1 MYDGKNAAMKIF
13 IGQKRKKPMTRFWR
27 LRLGGHCCTPTGHP
41 ESPVLPPVSAQVK
54 VSGSKW
60 RAAIN
65 QWLYSL
71 MMC

>member
-13 IGQKRKKPMTRFWR
+13 IGQKRKKAMTRFWR
-27 LRLGGHCCTPTGHP
+27 LRLGGHCCKPTGHP
-41 ESPVLPPVSAQVK
+41 ESPVLPPVSAKVR

-65 QWLYSL
+65 QWLHSL
-71 MMC
+71 MMR

>member
-13 IGQKRKKPMTRFWR
+13 IGQKRKKPTTRFWR
-27 LRLGGHCCTPTGHP
+27 LRLGVTAASPLGIQRA
-41 ESPVLPPVSAQVK
+41 PVLPPVSAKVR

-65 QWLYSL
+65 QWLHSL
-71 MMC
+71 MMH